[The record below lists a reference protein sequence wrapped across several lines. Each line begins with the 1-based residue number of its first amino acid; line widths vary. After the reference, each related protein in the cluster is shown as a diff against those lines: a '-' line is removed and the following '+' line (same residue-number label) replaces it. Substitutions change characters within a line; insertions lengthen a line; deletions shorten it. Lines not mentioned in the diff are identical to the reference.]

1 MNLVLIFIL
10 FFISML
16 FITSKGQLE
25 LFSTD
30 ERVKELNI

>member
-1 MNLVLIFIL
+1 MNIVLIVIL

-25 LFSTD
+25 LFSTN
-30 ERVKELNI
+30 ERVKGLNI